1 MVIHD
6 IRRAVVAA
14 TGLVRARSDHRPQM
28 TLAVRAVAILA
39 ISLACVNPSHAQLVG
54 TYVSGTVT
62 GVATPPSVT
71 PITLTPPTGYTTP
84 YNGSILLTPIPGLS
98 IDVSHASPGDGLV
111 QGTNGYVAPY
121 INTTT
126 QFAGDYL
133 APGTGT
139 AYITYDFSPSTK
151 PYAAFGF
158 LWGSVDDFNR
168 MEITV
173 EKLSDPTLTY
183 TLTVTGPDLPLSNGG
198 ITPDNSFYVLFNTA
212 PGWAFD
218 TITVDDGA
226 PTSRSPAFTFEQIP
240 LYASTTQIGT
250 GVPEPASIALFGSG
264 VAALWLRRR
273 RRRQTLIAAS

>member
-1 MVIHD
+1 MVIGN
-6 IRRAVVAA
+6 IPRAVVGA
-14 TGLVRARSDHRPQM
+14 TDLVRAPTHHRAQM
-28 TLAVRAVAILA
+28 TVAARGATILA

-71 PITLTPPTGYTTP
+71 PITLTPPTGFTTP
-84 YNGSILLTPIPGLS
+84 YNGSIPLTPIPGLS

-121 INTTT
+121 INATT

-133 APGTGT
+133 APGTGS

-173 EKLSDPTLTY
+173 EKLSNPTQTY
-183 TLTVTGPDLPLSNGG
+183 MLTVTGPDLPLSNGG
-198 ITPDNSFYVLFNTA
+198 ITPDNSFYVLFNTS

-218 TITVDDGA
+218 TIVVDDGA
-226 PTSRSPAFTFEQIP
+226 PTTRSPAFTFEQIP
-240 LYASTTQIGT
+240 LYASTTQIG
-250 GVPEPASIALFGSG
+250 VPEPASIALFGSG
-264 VAALWLRRR
+264 LAALWLRRR
-273 RRRQTLIAAS
+273 RCRQTVIAAS